1 MLHTL
6 YKFLFNAHIY
16 STRVFNINLSLFSQF
31 ILSYNINLYVSWDL
45 SFFKEHNCVFN
56 RNHYARAS
64 KRAQFRKLIV

>member
-31 ILSYNINLYVSWDL
+31 ILSYKIHLYVSWDP
-45 SFFKEHNCVFN
+45 SFLKNITAFLIEIIM
-56 RNHYARAS
+56 RGLARGHSFAS
-64 KRAQFRKLIV
+64 